1 MHAPSDATGC
11 GCRERSDVRRVNL
24 MPSVTIIA
32 IIDDDEDV
40 RKATESLVRSLG
52 YVARTYAS
60 ANDYLKTSEQEFADC
75 LIADV
80 QMPDMTG
87 IELYEKL
94 IAAGSKIPVIFVTAF
109 PTAALRKRAL
119 AAGAHDFLGKPCDG
133 ATIIRSLEDALKG
146 H

>member
-1 MHAPSDATGC
+1 
-11 GCRERSDVRRVNL
+11 
-24 MPSVTIIA
+24 MPPVPVIA

-40 RKATESLVRSLG
+40 RKATESLIRSLG

-60 ANDYLKTSEQEFADC
+60 ASEYLKTSQGEPADC
-75 LIADV
+75 LITDV

-87 IELYEKL
+87 MELYEKL
-94 IAAGSKIPVIFVTAF
+94 IATGSKIPVIFVTAF
-109 PTAALRKRAL
+109 PTEALRNRAL
-119 AAGAHDFLGKPCDG
+119 AAGARDFLGKPCDG